1 MAQGRATLIAG
12 GTFAVLL
19 GLAGVWSATQFVA
32 HVFGYQTAL
41 GSPLFQWE
49 TAGIYPP
56 TAVLDWRS
64 QWGTLYP
71 RPFAV
76 AGLILFVSF
85 LLCNAVLWLT
95 WTLTAKAKRFGAQ
108 AWADREHAI
117 TAGLFAKGG
126 TILGKLGRDILCYDG
141 EGHQLLI
148 GPSRKGKGRS
158 HVVPTLLT
166 WPHAALVLDLK
177 GELAHGDPRHDFPG
191 TAGFRAALGPTIWFA
206 PTRQDSAKWNP
217 LFEVRRGDH
226 EVGDV
231 QNLVAC
237 LIGPEPKG
245 GDPFWD
251 KSAAAILTGVILHV
265 LYTEPLERK
274 TLAAVRERL
283 ATLKTYAQ
291 EMRTTLHRR
300 NPVTG
305 APEVHPEILQAAT
318 KFLADEERMQ
328 SAIRATAHAY
338 LGLFADP
345 IVAANTATSDFRLF
359 DLVAGPH
366 PMTLYLQPPPQD
378 LARFLPTLRFFV
390 EMVGKTLMAD
400 QTRTVQGQPKRH
412 PLLFMLDEFPMLGRL
427 GFFETAMGAMA
438 GYGLKAYLVCQS
450 PNHIRRTYGRD
461 NVIVDNCHV
470 TSVFGT
476 SEPGS
481 AEWISSLGG
490 KVFDTVEQV
499 SRRRGVKG
507 FEAGSTITTKD
518 EERALIPAKE
528 IQTLRDT
535 DQIIFVQGHKPLR
548 AQKLAYNKE
557 PVFRARLKPAIAN
570 RAGLTTTHDWVNV
583 RALGRLE
590 PAGKGT
596 VKVVPVDP
604 VPADP
609 AQGELDLTISERA
622 QAGMRSPPPAPASQ
636 AAADQTDQSASSANG
651 PPAKTN
657 TSNQPEDKS
666 RPARR
671 RPKLG
676 GA

>member
-1 MAQGRATLIAG
+1 MAQERATLIAG
-12 GTFAVLL
+12 GTTTVLL

-32 HVFGYQTAL
+32 HVFGYQAAL

-49 TAGIYPP
+49 TAAIYPP

-64 QWGTLYP
+64 QWGGLYP

-76 AGLILFVSF
+76 AGLILVATVVLS
-85 LLCNAVLWLT
+85 LAALWLT
-95 WTLTAKAKRFGAQ
+95 WTLAAAKKRFGAK
-108 AWADREHAI
+108 AWANREEAI

-126 TILGKLGRDILCYDG
+126 TVLGKLGRDILCYDG

-177 GELAHGDPRHDFPG
+177 GELAHGDRRHQFPG

-206 PTRQDSAKWNP
+206 PTKQDSAKWNP

-274 TLAAVRERL
+274 TLTVVRERL
-283 ATLKTYAQ
+283 ASLKTYAR
-291 EMRTTLHRR
+291 EMRATLHRR
-300 NPVTG
+300 NPLTG
-305 APEVHPEILQAAT
+305 APEVHPEILQAAS
-318 KFLADEERMQ
+318 KFLEDEERMQ

-345 IVAANTATSDFRLF
+345 IVAANTATSEFRLF

-390 EMVGKTLMAD
+390 EMAGKTLMAD
-400 QTRTVQGQPKRH
+400 QTRTVQGHLKRH
-412 PLLFMLDEFPMLGRL
+412 PLLFVLDEFPMLGRL

-461 NVIVDNCHV
+461 NVIVDNCQV

-481 AEWISSLGG
+481 AEWISSLAG

-499 SRRRGVKG
+499 SRRRSVKA
-507 FEAGSTITTKD
+507 FENGSTVTTKD

-528 IQTLRDT
+528 IQTLPDT
-535 DQIIFVQGHKPLR
+535 DQVIFVQGHKPLR
-548 AQKLAYNKE
+548 AKKLAYDKE

-570 RAGLTTTHDWVNV
+570 RASLTTTHDWVTV

-590 PAGKGT
+590 TAANGT
-596 VKVVPVDP
+596 VRVVPVDP
-604 VPADP
+604 APVDP
-609 AQGELDLTISERA
+609 AQGELDLTLSERA
-622 QAGMRSPPPAPASQ
+622 RAGVTAPAPAPASQ
-636 AAADQTDQSASSANG
+636 AADDQAGQTVSSVDG
-651 PPAKTN
+651 PPAEAN
-657 TSNQPEDKS
+657 TSEQTEDNA

-671 RPKLG
+671 RPSLG